1 MKIQDARGMATEKE
15 TAGGVSVA
23 QDLIHGISW
32 HSSTLI
38 DISGISV

>member
-1 MKIQDARGMATEKE
+1 MKSRTRGGLATEKE